1 MTLLSRISFYLQLE
15 CNYFAVPPD
24 IQVTSLHAISFTRPS
39 FMIMYDLLSENPA
52 LSCIY
57 ENHDKKWNRYIDV
70 QLCGSKRIE
79 VIGCLVLELQRKLHQ
94 RC

>member
-1 MTLLSRISFYLQLE
+1 
-15 CNYFAVPPD
+15 
-24 IQVTSLHAISFTRPS
+24 
-39 FMIMYDLLSENPA
+39 MIMYDLLSENPA

-57 ENHDKKWNRYIDV
+57 ENHDKKRNRYIDV